1 MTVEAKFENTVE
13 LIKNFQEEYQTGGY
27 HNRLYEQ
34 LEKQFEPLLKAAVY
48 HYRGLDHQDDLLQVV
63 RLSFFRGLL
72 DYRCDGVVYFE
83 YYIKRKVFGDLRTHT
98 RRVMGVRE
106 REQVFN
112 QTDSHQDITI
122 MKKHVT
128 PSNKVIKG
136 KNNGITSGI
145 SNDISNDIIWDD
157 MLKSL
162 PLTNRERHIIQ
173 LIYKYQYRQAEVARM
188 LNVDPSTIRKTHMRA
203 IKKSIMFMTLIPLKS
218 S

>member
-1 MTVEAKFENTVE
+1 MTVE
-13 LIKNFQEEYQTGGY
+13 LIKKFQQEYQTRGNY
-27 HNRLYEQ
+27 NNYYEQ
-34 LEKQFEPLLKAAVY
+34 LEKQFEPLLKAAVH

-83 YYIKRKVFGDLRTHT
+83 YYIKRKVYGDLRTHT

-122 MKKHVT
+122 MKKRNNAN
-128 PSNKVIKG
+128 SEIS
-136 KNNGITSGI
+136 NGIGNGI
-145 SNDISNDIIWDD
+145 SDDIGSNLIWDD
-157 MLKSL
+157 MLNSL
-162 PLTNRERHIIQ
+162 SLTNRERQIIQ
-173 LIYKYQYRQAEVARM
+173 LIYKHQYRQAEVARL

-218 S
+218 SQIV